1 MTATHRGLFAIPPTP
16 FTTDGALDEPS
27 LRRTLAFCLEAGTH
41 GIVTPVNASE
51 FSTLSTEERH
61 VVARATVEEIARAG
75 KTGHVPAVIGVCAS
89 TTAEAVGYAR
99 HAADSGADAV
109 ITMPAYGEA
118 TDEDT
123 IFAFYA
129 AVADAVAPA
138 GIPVYIQNHEKT
150 GGIGHPMS
158 AEFVTRLCV
167 EIGPIQYV
175 KEESFGTG
183 PKITHVLAHAGDG
196 CLGIMG
202 GKAGRY
208 LFDEVRRGACGTMP
222 ACESADVHAQ
232 VWNLI
237 DAKRLDDARALFNDL
252 LPLLNIEAAFGTAVY
267 KEVLYRRRII
277 TSPFKRLPGL
287 ALDAIDHEE
296 LDIILDALAPHFT
309 VRTPTRRP

>member
-1 MTATHRGLFAIPPTP
+1 MTAPHRGLFAIPPTP
-16 FTTDGALDEPS
+16 FTADGAFDEAS
-27 LRRTLAFCLEAGTH
+27 LRRTIAFCLEAGTH

-51 FSTLSTEERH
+51 FSTLTSDERH
-61 VVARATVEEIARAG
+61 LVTRVTVEEIARAG
-75 KTGHVPAVIGVCAS
+75 KHGHVPAVIGVCAP

-99 HAADSGADAV
+99 HAADAGADAV
-109 ITMPAYGEA
+109 ISMPAYGEA

-129 AVADAVAPA
+129 AIANVVAPF

-175 KEESFGTG
+175 KEELFGTG
-183 PKITHVLAHAGDG
+183 PKISHVLANAGG
-196 CLGIMG
+196 ACLGIMG

-237 DAKRLDDARALFNDL
+237 DDGRLDDARTLFNDL

-267 KEVLYRRRII
+267 KEVLFRRRII
-277 TSPFKRLPGL
+277 ASPFKRLPGL
-287 ALDAIDHEE
+287 TLDAIDQEE
-296 LDIILDALAPHFT
+296 LDVILDALAPHFT

>member
-1 MTATHRGLFAIPPTP
+1 MTAPHRGLFAIPPTP
-16 FTTDGALDEPS
+16 FTADGAFDEAS
-27 LRRTLAFCLEAGTH
+27 LRRTIAFCLEAGTH

-51 FSTLSTEERH
+51 FSTLTSDERH
-61 VVARATVEEIARAG
+61 LVTRVTVEEIARAG
-75 KTGHVPAVIGVCAS
+75 KHGHVPAVIGVCAP

-99 HAADSGADAV
+99 HAADAGADAV
-109 ITMPAYGEA
+109 ISMPAYGEA

-129 AVADAVAPA
+129 AIANVVAPF

-183 PKITHVLAHAGDG
+183 PKISHVLANAGG
-196 CLGIMG
+196 ACLGIMG

-222 ACESADVHAQ
+222 ACESADVHAL

-237 DAKRLDDARALFNDL
+237 DDGRLDDARTLFNDL

-267 KEVLYRRRII
+267 KEVLFRRRII
-277 TSPFKRLPGL
+277 ASPFKRLPGL
-287 ALDAIDHEE
+287 TLDAIDQEE
-296 LDIILDALAPHFT
+296 LDVILDALAPHFT